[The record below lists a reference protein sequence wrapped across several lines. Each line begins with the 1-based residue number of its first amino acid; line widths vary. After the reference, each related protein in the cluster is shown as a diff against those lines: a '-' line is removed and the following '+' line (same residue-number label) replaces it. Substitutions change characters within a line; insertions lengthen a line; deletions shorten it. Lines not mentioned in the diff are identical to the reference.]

1 MLLTVKFEN
10 VCNSTFTVYNHSGG
24 VDKSRYMDGGGGASS
39 AADSRYGS
47 DRNAS
52 SSSSSSWPNSGPGGA
67 SSGKSF
73 GNSGG
78 GGHIQSV
85 VSGSSGGG
93 IPDPWNQKQ
102 ADSNWR
108 SMDQNQDRYDRT
120 YSERKSQVSTTQYMD
135 APPRQNAF
143 VGRPPQDRY
152 GNSVSSRFDNNSR
165 F

>member
-1 MLLTVKFEN
+1 M
-10 VCNSTFTVYNHSGG
+10 YNHSGG
-24 VDKSRYMDGGGGASS
+24 GGINKSRYMDGGGASS
-39 AADSRYGS
+39 SGDSRYAS

-52 SSSSSSWPNSGPGGA
+52 SSSSSAWPNSGPGGA
-67 SSGKSF
+67 SSGSKSF
-73 GNSGG
+73 GSSG

-85 VSGSSGGG
+85 VSSGGG
-93 IPDPWNQKQ
+93 IPDPWSQKQ

-135 APPRQNAF
+135 APRQNAF
-143 VGRPPQDRY
+143 VGGGRPPQDRY
-152 GNSVSSRFDNNSR
+152 GNSVSSRFDNSR